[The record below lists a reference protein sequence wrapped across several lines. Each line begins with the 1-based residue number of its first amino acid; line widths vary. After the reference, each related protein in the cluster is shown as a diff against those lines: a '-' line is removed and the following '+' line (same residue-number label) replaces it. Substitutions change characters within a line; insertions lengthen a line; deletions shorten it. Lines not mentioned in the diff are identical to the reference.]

1 MMTDE
6 LTEQEIGSLIG
17 TEDLDVG
24 QLPEWLHDSFDRN
37 GDCGECGSHT
47 VGIPP
52 GEIDEAFVCYS
63 CGMGYEIHGTE
74 QDLRTVGK
82 IKDKITERRAAKQE
96 ARAEKSP
103 VEHKRERNTNLG
115 KMFIAVGAL
124 FCLTLIGIP
133 VGLVLIYLGVR
144 LQPDAEDEVEAGG
157 DE

>member
-63 CGMGYEIHGTE
+63 CGMGYEIHDTE
-74 QDLRTVGK
+74 QDLRTAGK

-96 ARAEKSP
+96 ARNKKTPAE
-103 VEHKRERNTNLG
+103 HQRDRNTNLG
-115 KMFIAVGAL
+115 KMFMTVGAL
-124 FCLTLIGIP
+124 FCLTLVGIP
-133 VGLVLIYLGVR
+133 VGLILIYLGVR
-144 LQPDAEDEVEAGG
+144 LQPDDEDEAEDGG
-157 DE
+157 DT

>member
-6 LTEQEIGSLIG
+6 LTEQEIESLIG
-17 TEDLDVG
+17 TEDLHVD

-52 GEIDEAFVCYS
+52 GDIDAAFVCYS
-63 CGMGYEIHGTE
+63 CGMGYEVHGTE

-82 IKDKITERRAAKQE
+82 LKDKITERRAAKKE
-96 ARAEKSP
+96 ARAEKSSA
-103 VEHKRERNTNLG
+103 EHKKEGNASLG
-115 KMFIAVGAL
+115 KMFIVLGVL

-133 VGLVLIYLGVR
+133 IGLILIYLGMR
-144 LQPDAEDEVEAGG
+144 LQPDAENEADDRG